1 MKKKKHYRVV
11 TGDILEWARTYTG
24 PKFHA
29 LFCDPP
35 YEIGFMG
42 KGWDNSGIV
51 FDPKTWK
58 LLKKHLHPGA
68 FCFAFSST
76 RTLHRMMV
84 AIEDAGF
91 ILHPMMALWQFAS
104 GFPKATNPSFAIDKM
119 YGVEREVIGKSNSG
133 MVRINKKNAELG
145 YRKST
150 YEDAHHGN
158 VTKPGSDQG
167 RQWSG
172 HRYGLQALKPAFE
185 PVICF
190 QKPYPKKIKP
200 VVSMVATGAGCLN
213 IDGGRIGYEKSSNP
227 ATNPLFR
234 KQHNYKMECG
244 PDGSGSSYNMKK
256 NGSTITAD
264 PLGRWPSNLILSHL
278 PECRCVG
285 SSVLHPGKSVNNKR
299 DLESSKTSRGRRSD
313 FAMTPG
319 ARRGG
324 EETITSWVCVD
335 GCPVK
340 ELDQQSGNR
349 PVAKQA
355 SSSRKSESLLRPGQ
369 GAYQKQ
375 GFLHQDSGTASRYY
389 FQGSWEHDVQERLES
404 SVPLKYV
411 PKPSK
416 KEKDAGILSES
427 RLADPYAQH
436 RGRRMSE
443 SARFDGKP
451 LSFGKNT
458 HPTVKPLRITEYLAK
473 LLLPP
478 KGYKRRILVPFAGSG
493 SEMIGARQAGWDM
506 VIGVELLEAHTK
518 LAKHRLRYWETKK
531 LDNKKPE
538 GVAKK

>member
-1 MKKKKHYRVV
+1 MKKKKRYRVV
-11 TGDILEWARTYTG
+11 TGDILEWARTYSG

-91 ILHPMMALWQFAS
+91 VLHPMMALWQFAS
-104 GFPKATNPSFAIDKM
+104 GFPKATNPTFAIDKM
-119 YGVEREVIGKSNSG
+119 EGASRKVVGKQHSG
-133 MVRINKKNAELG
+133 TARLLKPCGTKGRIYTDK
-145 YRKST
+145 T
-150 YEDAHHGN
+150 
-158 VTKPGSDQG
+158 VTGSDKAKA
-167 RQWSG
+167 WNG

-200 VVSMVATGAGCLN
+200 VVSMLATGAGCLN

-234 KQHNYKMECG
+234 KQNNYKMECG

-278 PECRCVG
+278 PECRCLG
-285 SSVLHPGKSVNNKR
+285 AHQIKPKGGLSTKYAGKDYTNKEGKFLQNFKGATR
-299 DLESSKTSRGRRSD
+299 ASKD
-313 FAMTPG
+313 EN
-319 ARRGG
+319 G
-324 EETITSWVCVD
+324 EETVTSWECVD

-340 ELDQQSGNR
+340 ELDKQSGNR

-355 SSSRKSESLLRPGQ
+355 SSSCKSESLLRPGQ

-389 FQGSWEHDVQERLES
+389 FQGSWEYDVQERLES

-416 KEKDAGILSES
+416 KEKDIGL
-427 RLADPYAQH
+427 P
-436 RGRRMSE
+436 GR
-443 SARFDGKP
+443 
-451 LSFGKNT
+451 NT
-458 HPTVKPLRITEYLAK
+458 HPTVKPLRVTEYLAK

-506 VIGVELLEAHTK
+506 VVGVELLADHTK
-518 LAKHRLRYWETKK
+518 LAKHRLWYWETKK
-531 LDNKKPE
+531 LDSKKPE
-538 GVAKK
+538 GIDKK